1 MKLKVLIATCIAF
14 GTFFVSG
21 AQTTQ
26 TGDGEEISNDL
37 NAQFEQLKSRSNNY
51 QEYKVVKKT
60 ALNSFWNSVEDT
72 LKANGSE
79 IHSLKGEV
87 RDLETEVA
95 DLKTQVANRD
105 KALDEREFQIEHMD
119 FMGMS
124 LTKSTYITLTWTLIF
139 VLLIAV
145 VVLWVRFKSA
155 HSVTRNTRDELRVL
169 QDEFDQH
176 RKNSREK
183 ETKLRRDLQTEI
195 NRVEEFRGKFG
206 DTDTPDPR

>member
-1 MKLKVLIATCIAF
+1 MNLKILLATCIAF
-14 GTFFVSG
+14 GTFFISG

-26 TGDGEEISNDL
+26 TTDEGEVSNDL
-37 NAQFEQLKSRSNNY
+37 NAQFEQLKDRSNNY

-60 ALNSFWNSVEDT
+60 ALNSFWKSVEDT
-72 LKANGSE
+72 LKVNRSE
-79 IHSLKGEV
+79 IYLLKQEV
-87 RDLETEVA
+87 RDLEAEVA
-95 DLKTQVANRD
+95 DLKKQVDNRD
-105 KALDEREFQIEHMD
+105 KALEEREFQIEHMD

-124 LTKSTYITLTWTLIF
+124 LTKSAYVTFTWTLIF
-139 VLLIAV
+139 ILLIAV
-145 VVLWVRFKSA
+145 IVLWIRFKSA

-195 NRVEEFRGKFG
+195 NRVEEIRGKFG
-206 DTDTPDPR
+206 DTDTPDPL